1 MWNDEKRRNGS
12 YLEKAKYNV
21 RTRLKRKR
29 FLHIYC
35 PKCSAP
41 LIQDKNVQLKA
52 VTKNGEEALLEIFV
66 YLNVYEA
73 EQKYQIVTY
82 PDTEIQDVKCPHCNQ
97 SIVRAEVR
105 CEICGS
111 LSAELLAAA
120 VQFRVPFLFC
130 LKKGCHWHR
139 ITSEDE
145 LRLIKDSSR
154 EW

>member
-1 MWNDEKRRNGS
+1 MANEKKPRNGS
-12 YLEKAKYNV
+12 YLEKARYNV

-41 LIQDKNVQLKA
+41 LIKDKNVRLKA
-52 VTKNGEEALLEIFV
+52 VTKNGEEEILELFV

-73 EQKYQIVTY
+73 EHKYKTVRY
-82 PDTEIQDVKCPHCNQ
+82 PETGIEDVKCPHCNQ
-97 SIVRAEVR
+97 SIVHAQVR

-111 LSAELLAAA
+111 LTAELSVAA
-120 VQFRVPFLFC
+120 VQFRVPFLIC
-130 LKKGCHWHR
+130 LKEGCLWHR

-145 LRLIKDSSR
+145 LRLIQDSSR